1 MSRIASVYPIIST
14 RKGLVLTVLQRRH
27 LLAALTSVA
36 GSAAVGISSANAQA
50 RVQSYGAF
58 LESVRAQALAQGLSS
73 SIVSQALSLTTQPNA
88 SVLKLDRHQPEF
100 TLTWAQY
107 RDRVLPESRFAKGRS
122 VYAAQQSVMS
132 PVSARFGCDD
142 RAVMGIWGLESGF
155 GVHDGT
161 YSVIDALATLA
172 FDGRRSAFFRNELM
186 KALQILND
194 GDIAPAAMIGSY
206 AGAMGQAQ
214 FMPSAYLRYAAD
226 GDGDGKRNIWT
237 SEADVFA
244 SIANYLG
251 KCGWQVNEPWG
262 QEVTLTRVLDKAE
275 IGRTRQR
282 TLGEWMALG
291 VRRVD
296 GTAFSQAN
304 VQGAVVQ
311 PDGPGTQAF
320 MVYHNFNVIRR
331 YNPSDYYALG
341 VGLLGTGIVS
351 A

>member
-1 MSRIASVYPIIST
+1 MGGRPA
-14 RKGLVLTVLQRRH
+14 
-27 LLAALTSVA
+27 LALD
-36 GSAAVGISSANAQA
+36 
-50 RVQSYGAF
+50 YGAF
-58 LESVRAQALAQGLSS
+58 LAGVRAQAIAQGVSS
-73 SIVSQALSLTTQPNA
+73 SIVTQALALTRQPNPK
-88 SVLKLDRHQPEF
+88 VLKLDRHQPEF

-107 RDRVLPESRFAKGRS
+107 RDRVLPESRFEKGRTI
-122 VYAAQQSVMS
+122 YASQQSVMTPIS
-132 PVSARFGCDD
+132 DRFGCDD

-155 GVHDGT
+155 GAHDGT
-161 YSVIDALATLA
+161 YSVVDALATLA
-172 FDGRRSAFFRNELM
+172 FDGRRASFFRGELL

-194 GDIAPAAMIGSY
+194 GDITPAAMIGSY

-237 SEADVFA
+237 SEPDVFA

-251 KCGWQVNEPWG
+251 KCGWQPQEPWG
-262 QEVTLTRVLDKAE
+262 QEVSLQTVLAKNQ
-275 IGRTRQR
+275 IGRTNTR
-282 TLGEWMALG
+282 TLAEWMQNG
-291 VRRVD
+291 VRRAD
-296 GTAFSQAN
+296 GQPFSRPD
-304 VQGAVVQ
+304 VVGAVIQ

-351 A
+351 PAS

>member
-1 MSRIASVYPIIST
+1 MCPIISPC
-14 RKGLVLTVLQRRH
+14 KGLVLTVLQRRH
-27 LLAALTSVA
+27 LLATLTSVA
-36 GSAAVGISSANAQA
+36 GSAAMGLSSARAQA
-50 RVQSYGAF
+50 AAQTSAQSYAAF
-58 LESVRAQALAQGLSS
+58 LDNVRMQALAQGIAP
-73 SIVSQALSLTTQPNA
+73 SIVSQALALTRTPND

-122 VYAAQQSVMS
+122 VYGAQQSVMS

-155 GVHDGT
+155 GAHDGT

-262 QEVTLTRVLDKAE
+262 QEITLTKALDKTE
-275 IGRTRQR
+275 TGRTRQR
-282 TLGEWMALG
+282 ALAEWMALG
-291 VRRVD
+291 VRRAD
-296 GTAFSQAN
+296 GTAFSRRD
-304 VQGAVVQ
+304 VKGAVVQ

>member
-1 MSRIASVYPIIST
+1 MSRIASVCFAIFT
-14 RKGLVLTVLQRRH
+14 RKGLILTVLQRRH

-36 GSAAVGISSANAQA
+36 GSAAVGSSSARAQA
-50 RVQSYGAF
+50 SVQNYSGF
-58 LESVRAQALAQGLSS
+58 LASVRAQALAQGLSP

-107 RDRVLPESRFAKGRS
+107 RDRVLPESRFAKGRT
-122 VYAAQQSVMS
+122 VYAAQQAVMS

-155 GVHDGT
+155 GAHDGT

-172 FDGRRSAFFRNELM
+172 FDGRRSAFFRNELI

-251 KCGWQVNEPWG
+251 KCGWQPNEPWG
-262 QEVTLTRVLDKAE
+262 QEITLAKVLDKAE

-291 VRRVD
+291 VRRAD
-296 GTAFSQAN
+296 GTAFSRLD
-304 VQGAVVQ
+304 VKGAVVQ

-341 VGLLGTGIVS
+341 VGLLGSGIVS

>member
-1 MSRIASVYPIIST
+1 MLRIASVCPIIST
-14 RKGLVLTVLQRRH
+14 RKGSFLTVLQRRH

-36 GSAAVGISSANAQA
+36 GSAAVGFSSARAQDY
-50 RVQSYGAF
+50 SAF
-58 LESVRAQALAQGLSS
+58 LASVRAQAVAQGLSP

-155 GVHDGT
+155 GAHDGT

-291 VRRVD
+291 VRRAD
-296 GTAFSQAN
+296 GTAFSRSDA
-304 VQGAVVQ
+304 QGAVVQ
-311 PDGPGTQAF
+311 PDGPNTQAF